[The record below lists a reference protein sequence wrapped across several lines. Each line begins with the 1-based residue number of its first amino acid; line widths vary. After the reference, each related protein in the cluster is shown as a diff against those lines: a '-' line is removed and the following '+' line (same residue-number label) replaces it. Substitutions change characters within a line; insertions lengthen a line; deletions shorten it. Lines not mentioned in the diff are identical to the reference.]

1 MLEVRNISK
10 SFGGLKA
17 LDDVTLS
24 VGEGEIVALI
34 GPNGAGKTTLFSV
47 VAGFAEADEGT
58 VIFHGTN
65 ITDEP
70 AHRIC
75 RLGLARTFQLTQ
87 PFAAL
92 TVRENIAV
100 GAHLHIARRI
110 EALRKA
116 DEVASLLNLT
126 EVLHQRADGLTVS
139 FRKRLELARALAT
152 EPRMLLLDEV
162 FAGLNPSEIETILPV
177 IRQIR
182 QSGVTIMLVEH
193 VMQAVMRLSDRI
205 VVLNNGRVISQGRP
219 EVVADDPVVIEAYL
233 GPNSAGNPAE
243 AAGHA

>member
-152 EPRMLLLDEV
+152 DPKMLLLDEV

-233 GPNSAGNPAE
+233 GTNSAGNPAE
-243 AAGHA
+243 TAGHA

>member
-152 EPRMLLLDEV
+152 DPKMLLLDEV

-233 GPNSAGNPAE
+233 GTNSAGNPAE